1 MKIVIVGGGTA
12 GWTTAAMFVK
22 HTTDYDVT
30 VIESS
35 KIGIIGAGEGSTG
48 SLPWFIRH
56 PWPDNSISEIDFLRK
71 TKGTIKLGI
80 NFKNWKGDG
89 TNKYSPIHASET
101 DGQSIDAA
109 FLASILKYGR
119 GDMSSLHALLMDDNL
134 GTFVKNGSKIV
145 QGLGNHAYHFDG
157 VEVGKYFK
165 EWCTKR
171 GVKHI
176 DSEVD
181 DTTFDENE
189 FLKSI
194 KLSNGETIESE
205 FWFDC
210 SGFNRVLMSK
220 TKNKWISYKDNL
232 PTNTAI
238 PFSTDISSKIV
249 KFETEATA
257 LDSGWM
263 WKIPLQQRHGCGYV
277 YCDGFTNETKAVD
290 ELEKHLGHKVEPI
303 KTIKFEPGRYEKI
316 WYNNIV
322 AVGLSSHFL
331 EPLQATSI
339 HISLTSIAQLLLH
352 RLRGDTPYYK
362 DANKY
367 NEILNIIIDDY
378 KDLVQMHYLT
388 KRQDTPF
395 WKFVTNELIITDRNK
410 EFIDIAKHRV
420 INTLDMPVM
429 YGTAGYPI
437 WCHILEN
444 AGLYNKD
451 IILKELH
458 KFRSYDKGMLELDK
472 LKMKYK
478 KLKMDLVSNEEF
490 FKYLKIQ

>member
-12 GWTTAAMFVK
+12 GWMTAAMIVK
-22 HTTDYDVT
+22 HTTDNDVT
-30 VIESS
+30 VIDSS

-56 PWPDNSISEIDFLRK
+56 PWPDNSVTELDFLRK

-101 DGQSIDAA
+101 DSDFMDTA
-109 FLASILKYGR
+109 FLGAIVRHGR
-119 GDMSSLHALLMDDNL
+119 GDYSSLHALLMEDNL
-134 GTFVKNGSKIV
+134 GTFKKENGRIV
-145 QGLGNHAYHFDG
+145 QGLGNHTYHFDG

-165 EWCTKR
+165 DWCTAR
-171 GVKHI
+171 GVTHI

-181 DTTFDENE
+181 DVQFDEKE

-194 KLSNGETIESE
+194 KLSNGQTIESE

-210 SGFNRVLMSK
+210 SGFNKVLMGR
-220 TKNKWISYKDNL
+220 TKNKWISYKEYL

-238 PFSTDISSKIV
+238 PFSTDITSKTV

-257 LDSGWM
+257 LDNGWM
-263 WKIPLQQRHGCGYV
+263 WKIPLQHRYGNGYV

-303 KTIKFEPGRYEKI
+303 KKINFEPGRYDKL

-322 AVGLSSHFL
+322 AVGLSSCFL

-339 HISLTSIAQLLLH
+339 HMSLTTSAQLILNK
-352 RLRGDTPYYK
+352 LRVDKPYYK
-362 DANKY
+362 DADSY
-367 NEILNIIIDDY
+367 NNIVNIIIDDY

-395 WKFVTNELIITDRNK
+395 WKYITNELKMTDRNK
-410 EFIDIAKHRV
+410 EFFEISKHRL
-420 INTLDMPVM
+420 INGLDMPVM

-444 AGLYNKD
+444 AGLYD
-451 IILKELH
+451 RDMALRELK
-458 KFRSYDKGMLELDK
+458 KYGAYDKAMGEMDR
-472 LKMKYK
+472 LKMVYK
-478 KLKMDLVSNEEF
+478 RLKTEMVSNEEF
-490 FKYLKIQ
+490 FKYLKL